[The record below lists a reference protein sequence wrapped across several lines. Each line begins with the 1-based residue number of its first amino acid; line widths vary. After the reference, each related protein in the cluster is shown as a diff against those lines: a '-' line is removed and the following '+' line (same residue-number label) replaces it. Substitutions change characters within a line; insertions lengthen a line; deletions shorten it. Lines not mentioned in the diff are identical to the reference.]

1 MLKSNI
7 LFSARQKGLRSNVVS
22 SVRKI
27 CLQFDGAQRKS
38 DPYHLAYFLLTSIE
52 KNYRKRN
59 EIPTDGYTFL
69 CRNYSF
75 FSNSVWWVFQPD
87 SRQISVNYRRQ
98 NTTWESWL
106 LKRFQAKRKYFF
118 FVKLNDHHC
127 ISNTQDFLIIKVSFI
142 LNICTNFDTWYYWGR
157 ISEIDAH
164 LLMNWMA
171 DDFFLTSNDF

>member
-1 MLKSNI
+1 MPSVWWCTKEIWPLSSCLLPFDVNRKKLS
-7 LFSARQKGLRSNVVS
+7 QK
-22 SVRKI
+22 K
-27 CLQFDGAQRKS
+27 
-38 DPYHLAYFLLTSIE
+38 
-52 KNYRKRN
+52 
-59 EIPTDGYTFL
+59 FL

>member
-1 MLKSNI
+1 MPSVWWCTKEIWPLSSCLL
-7 LFSARQKGLRSNVVS
+7 LFDVN
-22 SVRKI
+22 RKI
-27 CLQFDGAQRKS
+27 
-38 DPYHLAYFLLTSIE
+38 
-52 KNYRKRN
+52 YRKRN

-106 LKRFQAKRKYFF
+106 LKRFQVERKYSF

-157 ISEIDAH
+157 ISEIDVR